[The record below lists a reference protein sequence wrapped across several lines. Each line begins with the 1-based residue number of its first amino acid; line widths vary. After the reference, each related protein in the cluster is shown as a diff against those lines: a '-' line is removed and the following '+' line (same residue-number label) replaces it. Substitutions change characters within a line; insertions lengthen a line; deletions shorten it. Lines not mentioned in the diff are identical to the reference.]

1 MLRELDPAVM
11 GVETSRETALER
23 LLIEA
28 AESIDLNATQH
39 KEAADSYLAVGKW
52 LDAEDSHLRQ
62 FSPLIYAQGS
72 FAYGTAVKPLGRD
85 DFDLDATCV
94 LNIPAWVNQAE
105 LKRLVGERLK
115 QNVTYRGIL
124 EEKTR
129 CWRLNYAREFH
140 LDIIPAKPK
149 FPGTVS
155 TALLITDKEYK
166 AWKDSDPKEF
176 IRWFNVRKAYSL
188 PLLANRG
195 KQANVEPTPSHEDNK
210 RKTPLQIAIQI
221 LKRHRDVSF
230 KGRDDAPIS
239 VIITTLAAHA
249 YQQEASVLATA
260 RGLLERMPKWIDCS
274 RGYPYVAN
282 PTNTNE
288 NFADRWQKHPERER
302 AFHAWV
308 AQAKLHLAML
318 ERASGLQNI
327 RTALLPFLGEN
338 RTDIIVNR
346 MGSKLT
352 EERAT
357 GIKVSTKTG
366 LIGADVG
373 VVVPRASFYG
383 D

>member
-11 GVETSRETALER
+11 GVDTSRETGLER

-28 AESIDLNATQH
+28 AQSIDLNETQH
-39 KEAADSYLAVGKW
+39 KAAADSYQAVGSW
-52 LDAEDSHLRQ
+52 LDAEDSPLRQ

-72 FAYGTAVKPLGRD
+72 FAYGTTVKPLGRD

-94 LNIPAWVNQAE
+94 LNIPAWVSQAD
-105 LKRLVGERLK
+105 LKRIVGERLK
-115 QNVTYRGIL
+115 QNEVYKGML
-124 EEKTR
+124 EEKAR

-140 LDIIPAKPK
+140 LDIIPAKLK
-149 FPGTVS
+149 FPGTAS
-155 TALLITDKEYK
+155 TALLITDKEYR

-210 RKTPLQIAIQI
+210 RKAPLQIAIQI

-230 KGRDDAPIS
+230 RGRDDAPIS

-260 RGLLERMPKWIDCS
+260 MGLLERMPKWIDYS

-282 PTNTNE
+282 PTNANE
-288 NFADRWQKHPERER
+288 NFADKWQKRPERER

-308 AQAKLHLAML
+308 EQAKVHLAML
-318 ERASGLQNI
+318 ERASGLQNV
-327 RTALLPFLGEN
+327 RTALLPFLGQN

-357 GIKVSTKTG
+357 GIRVSTKTG
-366 LIGADVG
+366 LIGASVG